1 MTIFKVCVFFKERV
15 NFFLSNKRKSSQS
28 KKTGLQ
34 LLYKIELI
42 VAAKVIEGTKISSS
56 FGFKSLTANCKAAVQ
71 FMTPRL

>member
-1 MTIFKVCVFFKERV
+1 MTIFKVCVFFQRKSK
-15 NFFLSNKRKSSQS
+15 FFLSNKRKSSQS

-56 FGFKSLTANCKAAVQ
+56 FFGLKVLLLIVKPQCSL
-71 FMTPRL
+71 